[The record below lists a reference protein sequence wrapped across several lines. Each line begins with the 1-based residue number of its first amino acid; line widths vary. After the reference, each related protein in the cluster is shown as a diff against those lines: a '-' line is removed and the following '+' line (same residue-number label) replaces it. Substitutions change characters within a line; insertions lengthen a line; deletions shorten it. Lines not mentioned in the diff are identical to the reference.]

1 MLGIK
6 STIPLM
12 VHIGNKFTKSGWVCI
27 AAAAAFCT
35 SANAETVYG
44 ECSITTIAEQRH
56 SLVHYFEYSS
66 TDAMIDAA
74 AVIVNFQR
82 MVRIADGSGIPLDA
96 PMAMITAEIRD
107 ELGINEFSSA
117 NLTQKVGPVKR
128 VLGKVMAI
136 ILPVLFRRMAKA
148 K

>member
-1 MLGIK
+1 MI
-6 STIPLM
+6 
-12 VHIGNKFTKSGWVCI
+12 FT
-27 AAAAAFCT
+27 A
-35 SANAETVYG
+35 
-44 ECSITTIAEQRH
+44 
-56 SLVHYFEYSS
+56 
-66 TDAMIDAA
+66 
-74 AVIVNFQR
+74 NFQR

-96 PMAMITAEIRD
+96 PMAMITADIRD

-128 VLGKVMAI
+128 VLGKVMAM